1 MKFFNF
7 ESVTLDQVGLKWQN
21 HFPTSCREVKMT
33 SMQIKQKSN
42 LKIIFSD
49 YVSTWH
55 EVTSRQVG
63 EKSDA
68 SKSLVPNLGTSS
80 KIKKRTSACG
90 RIDHKCYSKIIPDL
104 EIILPIFCPF
114 TKWQAGQ
121 TCTGLQIRKQ
131 GKQVPVFS
139 VCSSACWGSVP
150 NPLWTSSC
158 EDGCSFIL
166 NVSWNAIL
174 KKSPKEKFSKIMLHS
189 LQGRKIIFIR
199 SLSTYLLFFQSS
211 STIDME
217 NIILVTD
224 ILQNIFICGY
234 NPNTGWMIR
243 TDRILRY
250 MGCYMELSNVQKFLY
265 VILTLRVVA
274 HFYLF

>member
-1 MKFFNF
+1 
-7 ESVTLDQVGLKWQN
+7 
-21 HFPTSCREVKMT
+21 
-33 SMQIKQKSN
+33 MQIKQKSN

-121 TCTGLQIRKQ
+121 TGPCFL
-131 GKQVPVFS
+131 
-139 VCSSACWGSVP
+139 C
-150 NPLWTSSC
+150 L
-158 EDGCSFIL
+158 
-166 NVSWNAIL
+166 
-174 KKSPKEKFSKIMLHS
+174 
-189 LQGRKIIFIR
+189 
-199 SLSTYLLFFQSS
+199 
-211 STIDME
+211 
-217 NIILVTD
+217 
-224 ILQNIFICGY
+224 FICLLGQRPQSPL
-234 NPNTGWMIR
+234 NILLRGWLLVHSER
-243 TDRILRY
+243 
-250 MGCYMELSNVQKFLY
+250 FLKCNFEK
-265 VILTLRVVA
+265 ISEREIFKNNA
-274 HFYLF
+274 S

>member
-1 MKFFNF
+1 
-7 ESVTLDQVGLKWQN
+7 
-21 HFPTSCREVKMT
+21 MT

-131 GKQVPVFS
+131 WKPDPFPTFHDYPSGNLCKFS
-139 VCSSACWGSVP
+139 LLGEHPQS
-150 NPLWTSSC
+150 PLNDTY
-158 EDGCSFIL
+158 GVGYAFIL
-166 NVSWNAIL
+166 NT
-174 KKSPKEKFSKIMLHS
+174 F
-189 LQGRKIIFIR
+189 
-199 SLSTYLLFFQSS
+199 T
-211 STIDME
+211 
-217 NIILVTD
+217 
-224 ILQNIFICGY
+224 
-234 NPNTGWMIR
+234 
-243 TDRILRY
+243 
-250 MGCYMELSNVQKFLY
+250 
-265 VILTLRVVA
+265 
-274 HFYLF
+274 